1 MHPTCFLI
9 DGKIAVDAGAL
20 TKGLSLSEQM
30 GVAHLLLSH
39 SHIDHLYT
47 LPFLLDNI
55 FAELKA
61 PVRIY
66 GPEHTLESLRSH
78 LFNNVLWPDF
88 TTLSNERS
96 PILVLQPLSAGETL
110 EIEGIRITTA
120 AMDHTVECFGYLLDD
135 GRATAFIAGDTRSI
149 DGALPLLEQA
159 RGLEIVI
166 LEASF
171 PNRLA
176 RIAEPSRHLTPK
188 TFAEEV
194 KKLPKGIQVLATHMK
209 PDCLGEIKNELA
221 DLALDNVALIQQGET
236 YKVGAAVS
244 RPSGNT

>member
-9 DGKIAVDAGAL
+9 DGKIALDAGAL
-20 TKGLSLSEQM
+20 TKGLSLVEQM
-30 GVAHLLLSH
+30 GVSHMLLSH

-55 FAELKA
+55 FTEIQE

-66 GPEHTLESLRSH
+66 GPEHTLDSLRRY

-88 TTLSNERS
+88 TTMSNERS
-96 PILVLQPLSAGETL
+96 PILALEPIAAGETI
-110 EIEGIRITTA
+110 EIEGIQITSA
-120 AMDHTVECFGYLLDD
+120 AMDHTVDCFGYLLDD
-135 GRATAFIAGDTRSI
+135 GRASAFIAGDTRSI
-149 DGALPLLEQA
+149 DGALPLLQKA
-159 RGLEIVI
+159 KGLEIII

-176 RIAEPSRHLTPK
+176 PLAESSRHLTPK

-194 KKLPKGIQVLATHMK
+194 KKLPKEVRVLATHMK
-209 PDCLGEIKNELA
+209 PDCLGEIQIELA
-221 DLALDNVALIQQGET
+221 DLALDNVSLIEQGAT
-236 YKVGAAVS
+236 YKVGTAAS
-244 RPSGNT
+244 QPRSKT